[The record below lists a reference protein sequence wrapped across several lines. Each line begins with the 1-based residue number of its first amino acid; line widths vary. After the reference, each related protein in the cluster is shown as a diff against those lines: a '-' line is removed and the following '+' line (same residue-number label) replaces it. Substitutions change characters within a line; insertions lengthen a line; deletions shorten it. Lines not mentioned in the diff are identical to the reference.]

1 MARVEDVVVR
11 ETALRMISLD
21 LEMGE
26 NGLRVDVG
34 MVDNGGEILETR
46 GGVRERMGGP
56 QIELQKGVGEWNVCF
71 RSGL

>member
-26 NGLRVDVG
+26 SGLRVDVG
-34 MVDNGGEILETR
+34 MVDNGGEILENQGR
-46 GGVRERMGGP
+46 CKRENGRP
-56 QIELQKGVGEWNVCF
+56 SN
-71 RSGL
+71 